1 MMRVKCWMVFVSER
15 LCGNLHMLLGDHSV
29 CIVILMKN
37 CQDILH
43 IFIKEHFHQ

>member
-1 MMRVKCWMVFVSER
+1 MMSVKCCE
-15 LCGNLHMLLGDHSV
+15 NLQMLLGDHSV